1 MGVGISHKSIRLLVS
16 WPGHDPH
23 CKISRYDSNAIT
35 GRSLFCLDPNPKGSS
50 GLCCRA
56 GSEGLTCRERVTQS
70 FFLIV
75 LVEMV
80 EAALLRT
87 CAITGPGS
95 DTIIPKNKDLIEP

>member
-1 MGVGISHKSIRLLVS
+1 
-16 WPGHDPH
+16 
-23 CKISRYDSNAIT
+23 
-35 GRSLFCLDPNPKGSS
+35 
-50 GLCCRA
+50 
-56 GSEGLTCRERVTQS
+56 VTQS